1 MLRSGP
7 LLPLLGQS
15 NQTCLHQPKQEK
27 KVLKGFLV
35 FEKSLPCGRSGVPL
49 LRAALAAGGL
59 GSAQHR
65 AQLGQ
70 SLPLAS
76 WC

>member
-27 KVLKGFLV
+27 VLKGFLV

-49 LRAALAAGGL
+49 LQAVLAAGGL
-59 GSAQHR
+59 GSAQR
-65 AQLGQ
+65 LAQLGQ
-70 SLPLAS
+70 PLPLAS